1 MKELKKKCHDF
12 SRQCAREKRKVY
24 GAATLLRLYYKFI
37 AVIAKKNNNTT
48 RILIVITHMRTDQIC
63 MVDFELIVM
72 IGETVSTAQAD
83 GVHM

>member
-1 MKELKKKCHDF
+1 
-12 SRQCAREKRKVY
+12 
-24 GAATLLRLYYKFI
+24 
-37 AVIAKKNNNTT
+37 
-48 RILIVITHMRTDQIC
+48 MRTDQIC